1 MVMDTELVTRAQ
13 RGDEAAFA
21 KIVEAVTD
29 RFLAVSHRILHDA
42 QLAEDATQQ
51 ALVKL
56 WKHLP
61 RLRDANHFE
70 AWSYQLVVKACY
82 SEARRHR
89 RWRSDVSLHV
99 SGQPSVP
106 DDIGHIVAR
115 DQLEHALRRISV
127 EHRAVLVLRYYVD
140 LPLEEVAVA
149 LDIPSG
155 TVKSRLHRAHQTL
168 RGALEA
174 GVRPVSLPT
183 RSEASR

>member
-1 MVMDTELVTRAQ
+1 MDTDLVTRAQ

-21 KIVEAVTD
+21 SIVEAVTD

-61 RLRDANHFE
+61 RLRDASRFE
-70 AWSYQLVVKACY
+70 AWSYQLLVKACY

-89 RWRSDVSLHV
+89 RWRADISLHV
-99 SGQPSVP
+99 SDPPSVP
-106 DDIGHIVAR
+106 DRIGHIIAR
-115 DQLEHALRRISV
+115 DQLEQALRRISV

-140 LPLEEVAVA
+140 LPVEEVAVA

-174 GVRPVSLPT
+174 GVRPIPFPSS
-183 RSEASR
+183 SEVPR